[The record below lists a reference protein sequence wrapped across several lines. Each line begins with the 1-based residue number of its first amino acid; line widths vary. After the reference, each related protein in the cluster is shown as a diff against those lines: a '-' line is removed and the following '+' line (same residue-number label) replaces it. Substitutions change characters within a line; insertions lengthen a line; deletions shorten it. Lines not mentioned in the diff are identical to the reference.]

1 MVHNKF
7 KYKNAIHFTFTCVFV
22 LYRKWDIHRV
32 QAGGSMAEVNVLLS
46 CGNDDKTLKIER
58 DCTFDEFRTQ
68 VKSLFPHLPE
78 VSQFETFLQQG
89 SWLL

>member
-1 MVHNKF
+1 MCLFF
-7 KYKNAIHFTFTCVFV
+7 K
-22 LYRKWDIHRV
+22 YRKWDIR
-32 QAGGSMAEVNVLLS
+32 QAQTCASMAKVNVLLS

-78 VSQFETFLQQG
+78 VSQLEN
-89 SWLL
+89 SDSRDP

>member
-1 MVHNKF
+1 
-7 KYKNAIHFTFTCVFV
+7 
-22 LYRKWDIHRV
+22 
-32 QAGGSMAEVNVLLS
+32 MAEVNVLLS